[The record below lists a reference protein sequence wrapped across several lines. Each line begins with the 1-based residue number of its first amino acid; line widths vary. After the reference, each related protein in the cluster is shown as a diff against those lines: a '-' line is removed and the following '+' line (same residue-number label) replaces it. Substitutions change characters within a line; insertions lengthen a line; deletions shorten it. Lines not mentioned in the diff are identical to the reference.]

1 MQGLQSP
8 HPGKNNC
15 RQFWSISDQVSVLE
29 HEKDNSVVGVVVE
42 DNSVGVVEVHR
53 KEQPAGGGG
62 MVGSCNYLAVDK
74 MIEFEDNCIDSKK
87 IELMKFASNYPLLNS
102 FHPSIKK
109 VNYLNKIS
117 NTAIKKSLSKSIT
130 TQKDLLSSIYQNH
143 INKKKKKKGF
153 SSLCIN

>member
-1 MQGLQSP
+1 MKT

-29 HEKDNSVVGVVVE
+29 HERDNSVVGVEEV

-53 KEQPAGGGG
+53 KEQPAGDG

-87 IELMKFASNYPLLNS
+87 IESMKFASNYPLLNS

-109 VNYLNKIS
+109 VNYLNKNLKYCNQKVLIKINQ
-117 NTAIKKSLSKSIT
+117 NTKGSLIFYLSKSHK
-130 TQKDLLSSIYQNH
+130 QEKEKKRDFLLYV
-143 INKKKKKKGF
+143 
-153 SSLCIN
+153 

>member
-8 HPGKNNC
+8 HPGKSNC
-15 RQFWSISDQVSVLE
+15 RQSWSISDQVSVLE
-29 HEKDNSVVGVVVE
+29 HEKDNSVVGVEEE

-53 KEQPAGGGG
+53 KVQPAAGE
-62 MVGSCNYLAVDK
+62 MVGSYNYLAVDK

-109 VNYLNKIS
+109 VNYLTKNLKYC
-117 NTAIKKSLSKSIT
+117 KSISPY
-130 TQKDLLSSIYQNH
+130 QNQSQHKRISYLLSIK
-143 INKKKKKKGF
+143 IT
-153 SSLCIN
+153 

>member
-1 MQGLQSP
+1 M
-8 HPGKNNC
+8 
-15 RQFWSISDQVSVLE
+15 E

-109 VNYLNKIS
+109 VNYLNKNLKYCNQKVLIKINQ
-117 NTAIKKSLSKSIT
+117 NTKGSLIFYLSKSHKQEKEKKGIFFFMYKLKFLET
-130 TQKDLLSSIYQNH
+130 RELNLEYQN
-143 INKKKKKKGF
+143 
-153 SSLCIN
+153 